1 MAFLKV
7 NTNKEIGQCIK
18 PTNKYLKLDYLMLIT
33 NYTNKFE
40 KSLQLSRL
48 MWYIVNP
55 AARWYGKRNDLKH
68 FKKVNEKKACN

>member
-18 PTNKYLKLDYLMLIT
+18 PTNKYLKLDYLMLIK

-40 KSLQLSRL
+40 KELA
-48 MWYIVNP
+48 II
-55 AARWYGKRNDLKH
+55 
-68 FKKVNEKKACN
+68 